1 MSETKSKSKPSAKPA
16 WYKNTYFWIA
26 LILFVVG
33 IIGLPGIGGDLAI
46 RDPGQKREGNLFVL
60 YLGAAIVMFVNG
72 IMSHRQTLQQYEE
85 EQLLN

>member
-1 MSETKSKSKPSAKPA
+1 M
-16 WYKNTYFWIA
+16 
-26 LILFVVG
+26 VG

>member
-1 MSETKSKSKPSAKPA
+1 MKWPRRQSLAGSPA
-16 WYKNTYFWIA
+16 TRSRL
-26 LILFVVG
+26 LI
-33 IIGLPGIGGDLAI
+33 
-46 RDPGQKREGNLFVL
+46 VL